1 MQKIDSSDISSA
13 ISKVVFSIYD
23 GDDYLNSTNCPP
35 CELAQ
40 AIVDGIVDVFDG
52 YTFADD
58 GYEEELAIK
67 IIRILNE
74 KYF

>member
-1 MQKIDSSDISSA
+1 MKIDSSEISSA
-13 ISKVVFSIYD
+13 ISRAIFSIYD
-23 GDDYLNSTNCPP
+23 GDDYLNSKNCPP

-40 AIVDGIVDVFDG
+40 AIVDGIAGVFDG
-52 YTFADD
+52 YAFADD